1 MIIGEI
7 QRFEVLVKLNRE
19 LIWKIHHVAPSRR
32 GHSELALG
40 GNGLPPPALLSLT
53 PSAKT

>member
-40 GNGLPPPALLSLT
+40 GNGLPPPALPSLT